1 MEFMLNEKGRRLLV
15 HDNYKFYK
23 QHNAQEGLKWICI
36 GRKCLGKIYTDEKA
50 TVMLK
55 TDLND
60 NHERD
65 TNMKRQV
72 ISAVQ
77 LAEPAG
83 FPRVQLACGL
93 KSSAVKLAPFPIHR
107 VQLTNCR
114 FVHPVSSFRL
124 TTGGARCEW
133 N

>member
-1 MEFMLNEKGRRLLV
+1 MEFMLSEKGRRLVL

-23 QHNAQEGLKWICI
+23 QHNIQEGLKWRCV
-36 GRKCLGKIYTDEKA
+36 GRKCLAKIYTGENA

-55 TDLND
+55 TDLNH

-65 TNMKRQV
+65 TNMERQV

-77 LAEPAG
+77 LAESAG

-93 KSSAVKLAPFPIHR
+93 KVFSGETRPFPHPSGA
-107 VQLTNCR
+107 TNKLPIRPPR
-114 FVHPVSSFRL
+114 FLFSPHH
-124 TTGGARCEW
+124 G
-133 N
+133 